1 MTILALVSFVAAVLA
16 VIHYCT
22 VPRTTFLPLP
32 PGPRKL
38 PLLGNLLSMPRK
50 LPWVTFARWC
60 QEYESDIIHLNVAGM
75 SIVVLNTVEAAVD
88 LLDKR
93 SSIYSSRPRM
103 VMAKELVGWDTV
115 FMISPYGILVSTR
128 ASRRLFHSV
137 FQSSVVSDFNLSRP
151 PQYMIYSVVSW
162 NVQMHSLFGS
172 LTMSITYGIEVQSKN
187 DPYISIAEAGI
198 KHVSIMAVPGAFLV
212 DAFPVLKHVPEW
224 FPGAA
229 FKRLAKEW
237 RQEMLEM
244 MEAPFNAVKRAIAH
258 GDARDSFTARSLA
271 NIDSSKN
278 IEEQEKLISETA
290 LTAYVGG
297 ADTTVCLLS
306 MFILGI
312 ISNPDALKTAQEQ
325 IDSVCGDSLPTHED
339 KSRLPY
345 ISAIFLE
352 TLRWNNIAPLGL
364 PHSVEVEDVYR
375 GYRIPAG
382 SIMVPNVW
390 YVLTYSDPFS
400 FKPERFIKNGM
411 LDTGVLDPTTFAF
424 GFGRRRESALTS
436 NRLCPGVAFAESS
449 AWIAI
454 ASMLAVF
461 DIKKSV
467 DESGRIQEPNLAFA
481 SSIVGHPEPFN
492 CSIKPRSKVH
502 ADRVGV
508 TFP

>member
-1 MTILALVSFVAAVLA
+1 MTILALVSFVAPVLA

-137 FQSSVVSDFNLSRP
+137 FQSSVVSDFQSQQTTAVHDLLRRLLECP
-151 PQYMIYSVVSW
+151 DAFVE
-162 NVQMHSLFGS
+162 HFRHLFGS

-224 FPGAA
+224 FPGE
-229 FKRLAKEW
+229 FCPRLNP
-237 RQEMLEM
+237 RCLQI
-244 MEAPFNAVKRAIAH
+244 F
-258 GDARDSFTARSLA
+258 RDSFTARSLA

-290 LTAYVGG
+290 LTAY
-297 ADTTVCLLS
+297 TVCLLS

-424 GFGRRRESALTS
+424 GFGRR
-436 NRLCPGVAFAESS
+436 LCPGVAFAESS